1 MTETIIIKDSE
12 MDAVRTEVVAI
23 AMMHF
28 GIQQY
33 RTNEGYSEGTLYG
46 LSWEICSK
54 LEETGFIEEVA
65 ITGDIEKECVSDM
78 VYDYIRE
85 NK

>member
-1 MTETIIIKDSE
+1 MTKTVIIKDSE
-12 MDAVRTEVVAI
+12 MDAVRTEIVAI

-28 GIQQY
+28 GIKQY
-33 RTNEGYSEGTLYG
+33 RIQEGYSEATLYG

-54 LEETGFIEEVA
+54 LEETGFVEEVA
-65 ITGDIEKECVSDM
+65 ITGDMDKECVSDM
-78 VYDYIRE
+78 VYNYIKN

>member
-12 MDAVRTEVVAI
+12 MDAVRTEIVAI

-28 GIQQY
+28 GIAQY
-33 RTNEGYSEGTLYG
+33 RIQEGYSEATLYG

-54 LEETGFIEEVA
+54 LEETGFVEEVA
-65 ITGDIEKECVSDM
+65 ITGDMDKECVSGM
-78 VYDYIRE
+78 VYNYIRE

>member
-1 MTETIIIKDSE
+1 MTDTIIIKESE
-12 MDAVRTEVVAI
+12 MDAVRTEIVAI

-28 GIQQY
+28 GIAQY
-33 RTNEGYSEGTLYG
+33 RIQEGYSEATLYG

-54 LEETGFIEEVA
+54 LEETGFVEEVA
-65 ITGDIEKECVSDM
+65 ITGDMEKECVSDM

>member
-1 MTETIIIKDSE
+1 MSEAIIIKDSD
-12 MDAVRTEVVAI
+12 MDAVRTEIVAI

-28 GIQQY
+28 GIAQHRIQ
-33 RTNEGYSEGTLYG
+33 EGYSEATLYG

-54 LEETGFIEEVA
+54 LEETGFVEEVA
-65 ITGDIEKECVSDM
+65 ITGDMDKECVSCM
-78 VYDYIRE
+78 VYNYIKE